1 MSFTSTHQAFLGH
14 LNIDGAGCGQACCL
28 QTSLWAE
35 AGIRASCSASSDIL
49 FLPKRPRSSLGRG
62 RVRIQGLHFS
72 TSQDNTTAET
82 CCGLVNKSR
91 PTLATPWIIAHQ
103 VPLSMGFSRQEYWSR
118 LSFLSPVDLPDLGN
132 EPGSPAL
139 QADSLLTEL
148 RGEFR
153 LSVVQNESLHER
165 QTPSSSFIPSL
176 IFVFI
181 PLSIRYLLSTYCV
194 SGIG

>member
-118 LSFLSPVDLPDLGN
+118 LSFLSPGDLPDPGIK
-132 EPGSPAL
+132 PGSLVL
-139 QADSLLTEL
+139 QADSL
-148 RGEFR
+148 
-153 LSVVQNESLHER
+153 
-165 QTPSSSFIPSL
+165 PSKPPGKHL
-176 IFVFI
+176 
-181 PLSIRYLLSTYCV
+181 
-194 SGIG
+194 

>member
-1 MSFTSTHQAFLGH
+1 MSFASTHQASLGH
-14 LNIDGAGCGQACCL
+14 LNVDGAGCGHCCL

-35 AGIRASCSASSDIL
+35 MGIRASCSASSDVL

-82 CCGLVNKSR
+82 CCGLVDKSR

-118 LSFLSPVDLPDLGN
+118 LSFFSPVDLPDLGN

-139 QADSLLTEL
+139 QVDSLLTEL
-148 RGEFR
+148 RGVSR
-153 LSVVQNESLHER
+153 LSMVQDESLHER
-165 QTPSSSFIPSL
+165 
-176 IFVFI
+176 
-181 PLSIRYLLSTYCV
+181 
-194 SGIG
+194 